1 MPVELTSKCCWF
13 QFLPT
18 REEKSGQ
25 ESVGLVLVGLFG
37 FFVVVWGSFGFG
49 CLFSRRTEKPQTL
62 LSSLIHTL
70 THTPFLTPIYTHTHT
85 EPGKQHN
92 CCRSSCEAEQ
102 QPLEQ
107 DAGRAAVHPP
117 LSPHIPHLGIRC
129 SCPASISNYDAGCT
143 VINFLWDIHYIGHM
157 NVL

>member
-1 MPVELTSKCCWF
+1 MLLVSVSPHQRRKIRPGKCW
-13 QFLPT
+13 
-18 REEKSGQ
+18 
-25 ESVGLVLVGLFG
+25 V
-37 FFVVVWGSFGFG
+37 GFG
-49 CLFSRRTEKPQTL
+49 RFIWFLCCCLGFVWFWLFVFKKNRKTSNPPL
-62 LSSLIHTL
+62 L
-70 THTPFLTPIYTHTHT
+70 THTHTHTHPFPHSYIHTHTHT